1 MSIRCKKCSCE
12 LPEEA
17 SFCLNCMTPVA
28 RNENENSEINIK
40 NLTVKERLLSVI
52 KEFSARVISLSKK
65 QKVALISALALLLI
79 LVPFSILMF
88 SPTNSA
94 GNTADTAA
102 NGNSANDKPIARIES
117 IIDNVFGTNL
127 SEDSDSTSGGTD
139 STVSLSENVISN
151 SDSASSQTAEET
163 NLTTANSANKNSTTN
178 SNTSNSNSAN
188 SNVTSNSVSTGTT
201 DSSSE
206 PVLNYDDWEY
216 TINNSKVT
224 LTKYTGND
232 KNIIVPDKFEGANLY
247 SVSNGTFKD
256 NKTLETVTFKDS
268 EDYHVMTVSGSAF
281 DNCSSLK
288 KVSFPKNT
296 NLGIYA
302 EFAVN
307 CPKFSDIEISF
318 SQYRFI
324 EGGLYDSN
332 GSTWVLK
339 QYCEGYTASTYD
351 VPSWCTNIS
360 AASRNLSNNKY
371 LKTINIHANCY
382 APSKQWNYYEYRSL
396 ENINV
401 ASGSS
406 YYLTINGVL
415 YDKSGSSLKLRIYP
429 AGKKDKTY
437 SVPENCTIDCYG
449 MKDDLFENIETI
461 ILPASS
467 TISSST
473 LEDIL
478 DYYPSLKTI
487 KIEKGHPK
495 YQTYKNT
502 LDKLV
507 DVNEY

>member
-1 MSIRCKKCSCE
+1 MSIKCKNCNCE

-40 NLTVKERLLSVI
+40 NQTVKERLLSVI
-52 KEFSARVISLSKK
+52 KEFCSKVIRLSKK
-65 QKVALISALALLLI
+65 QKAALISALALLLI
-79 LVPFSILMF
+79 LVPFSIFMF

-94 GNTADTAA
+94 GNTAATAA
-102 NGNSANDKPIARIES
+102 NSNNTNDKPIARIES
-117 IIDNVFGTNL
+117 IIDDVFGTNL
-127 SEDSDSTSGGTD
+127 SEDSDSTSGSTD
-139 STVSLSENVISN
+139 SNVSSSENMISN
-151 SDSASSQTAEET
+151 SDSPSSQIAEEK
-163 NLTTANSANKNSTTN
+163 NLTSANSANKNSVTN
-178 SNTSNSNSAN
+178 SNTTN

-232 KNIIVPDKFEGANLY
+232 KNIIVPDKFDGANLY

-268 EDYHVMTVSGSAF
+268 EDYHIMTVSGSAF
-281 DNCSSLK
+281 NNCSSLK
-288 KVSFPKNT
+288 KVTFPKNT

-318 SQYRFI
+318 SQFRFV
-324 EGGLYDSN
+324 EGGLYDYN

-351 VPSWCTNIS
+351 VPSWCTNIGD
-360 AASRNLSNNKY
+360 ASTNLSNNKY

-406 YYLTINGVL
+406 YYLSINGVL
-415 YDKSGSSLKLRIYP
+415 YNKSGSSLKLRIYP

-449 MKDDLFENIETI
+449 MRDDLFENIETI

-478 DYYPSLKTI
+478 DYYPNLKTI
-487 KIEKGHPK
+487 KIEKGHPN

-507 DVNEY
+507 AVNEY